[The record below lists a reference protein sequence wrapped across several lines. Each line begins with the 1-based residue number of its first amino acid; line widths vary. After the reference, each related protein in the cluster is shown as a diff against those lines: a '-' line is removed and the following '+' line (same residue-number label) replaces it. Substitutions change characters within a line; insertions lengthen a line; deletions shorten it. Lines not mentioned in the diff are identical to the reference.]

1 MFKNFL
7 AAVAALTS
15 VSAFA
20 TAASAPAIAASA
32 PTAIVVASAAEVG
45 FFSAA
50 LAFAAGLLLT
60 WPAFIVLVFLGI
72 LFEHNGARGW
82 AVFTAL
88 SVAAVSYFFFSVSLM
103 TIAIGAV
110 GYIVI
115 GLIWSFWRYKRHA
128 QRVVEE
134 HKKSSAQ
141 EKEYAL
147 RALHPK
153 AMLATIT
160 AWIVIWPFSL
170 VENFVG
176 DIINFIQDL
185 VVRYF
190 RGVYHR
196 IYDSAVAAL
205 K

>member
-1 MFKNFL
+1 MFKNIL

-15 VSAFA
+15 ASAFA
-20 TAASAPAIAASA
+20 TAASAPAVAASA
-32 PTAIVVASAAEVG
+32 VPVVVTAAEVG

-50 LAFAAGLLLT
+50 VAFAAGLLLT

-88 SVAAVSYFFFSVSLM
+88 AVAAVSYFFFSVSLL

-128 QRVVEE
+128 QKVVEA
-134 HKKSSAQ
+134 HKGKNAQ

-160 AWIVIWPFSL
+160 AWIVIWPFSM
-170 VENFVG
+170 VENVVG
-176 DIINFIQDL
+176 DVINFIQEL
-185 VVRYF
+185 VTKFF

>member
-1 MFKNFL
+1 MFKKIL

-15 VSAFA
+15 GAAFA
-20 TAASAPAIAASA
+20 AAASAPAVAAST

-45 FFSAA
+45 FFSAS

-60 WPAFIVLVFLGI
+60 WPAFIVLVFVGV

-88 SVAAVSYFFFSVSLM
+88 AVAAVSYFFFSVSLFA
-103 TIAIGAV
+103 IAIGAV

-128 QRVVEE
+128 QKVVADNKNETP
-134 HKKSSAQ
+134 SR
-141 EKEYAL
+141 KERAL
-147 RALHPK
+147 EALHPR
-153 AMLATIT
+153 AMLSTIT
-160 AWIVIWPFSL
+160 AWIIIWPFSM
-170 VENFVG
+170 VENLVG
-176 DIINFIQDL
+176 DIINFIQEL
-185 VVRYF
+185 VTKFF

-196 IYDSAVAAL
+196 IYDSAVSAL
-205 K
+205 R

>member
-1 MFKNFL
+1 MFKNIL

-15 VSAFA
+15 ASAFA
-20 TAASAPAIAASA
+20 AAASAPAVAASGA
-32 PTAIVVASAAEVG
+32 VLATAAEVG

-50 LAFAAGLLLT
+50 FAFAAGLLLT
-60 WPAFIVLVFLGI
+60 WPALIVLLFVGI

-88 SVAAVSYFFFSVSLM
+88 AVAAVSYFFFSVSLLS
-103 TIAIGAV
+103 IAIGAV

-128 QRVVEE
+128 QKVVEAN
-134 HKKSSAQ
+134 KSSTAQ

-160 AWIVIWPFSL
+160 AWIVIWPFSM
-170 VENFVG
+170 VENVVG
-176 DIINFIQDL
+176 DVINFIQEL
-185 VVRYF
+185 VTKFF
-190 RGVYHR
+190 RGVYHK

>member
-1 MFKNFL
+1 MAEPIT
-7 AAVAALTS
+7 AAVAA
-15 VSAFA
+15 SAA
-20 TAASAPAIAASA
+20 ASSAAASAGP
-32 PTAIVVASAAEVG
+32 G
-45 FFSAA
+45 FFVAA
-50 LAFAAGLLLT
+50 LGFAAGILLT
-60 WPAFIVLVFLGI
+60 WPALIVLLFVGI

-88 SVAAVSYFFFSVSLM
+88 AVAAVSYFFFSVSLLS
-103 TIAIGAV
+103 IAIGAV

-128 QRVVEE
+128 QTVVEA
-134 HKKSSAQ
+134 KRNSSATD
-141 EKEYAL
+141 KEYAL

-153 AMLATIT
+153 AMLGTIT
-160 AWIVIWPFSL
+160 AWIVIWPFSM
-170 VENFVG
+170 VENLVG
-176 DIINFIQDL
+176 DVINFVQEL
-185 VVRYF
+185 VTKFF